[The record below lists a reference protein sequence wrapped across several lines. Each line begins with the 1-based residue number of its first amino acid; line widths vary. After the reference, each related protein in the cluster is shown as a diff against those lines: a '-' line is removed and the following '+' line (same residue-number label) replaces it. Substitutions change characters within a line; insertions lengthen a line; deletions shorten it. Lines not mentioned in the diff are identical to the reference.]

1 MLSDAKYY
9 PVLALLILLAT
20 WLRIAHLDSRPMHTD
35 EAVHAVKF
43 GDLLENGTYV
53 YDFEEYH
60 GPTLNYLT
68 LVPAWLRNQ
77 NTFAELDETTLR
89 IVPAVA
95 GIFLCASLLLFTPA
109 LSRTTLVFSVLF
121 LSLSPAFVFYSRYYI
136 QEMLL
141 IFFSLLTILAAFK
154 FFHTQKV
161 RWAAAGGMSLGLM
174 NATKETWIISAAAM
188 VISFVAAIYWEYGR
202 LKLQRTQ
209 YLWSSLGIALVCFL
223 IISLLFFSSFGTNP
237 MGVWHSVYTYFTY
250 FDRAANNSLHIH
262 SWTYYLQILSFFKLG
277 NGPIWTEFSVLAL
290 AVAGIYSVLKT
301 SRASHAENVLP
312 RFFVIY
318 SLLMLLIYCLI
329 PYKTPWNALNFY
341 LGFIVLAGIG
351 AARIYASSTSRGKQ
365 VLTVTL
371 LFLVAIH
378 LGYQAVLATGTYDA
392 DPVNPYVYGHTH
404 PDVLE
409 IVAEINSFATA
420 QEERNNLYIQV
431 MCSGKDYWPLPWYLR
446 HFTQTGWWS
455 AVPDSIPLAPLV
467 VLSPDLESDFVH
479 HNYELSP
486 PGKRYLYIP
495 LFREPVYLRPGVELR
510 CYARKKEWDL
520 WQQREK

>member
-1 MLSDAKYY
+1 
-9 PVLALLILLAT
+9 
-20 WLRIAHLDSRPMHTD
+20 
-35 EAVHAVKF
+35 
-43 GDLLENGTYV
+43 
-53 YDFEEYH
+53 
-60 GPTLNYLT
+60 
-68 LVPAWLRNQ
+68 
-77 NTFAELDETTLR
+77 
-89 IVPAVA
+89 
-95 GIFLCASLLLFTPA
+95 
-109 LSRTTLVFSVLF
+109 
-121 LSLSPAFVFYSRYYI
+121 
-136 QEMLL
+136 
-141 IFFSLLTILAAFK
+141 
-154 FFHTQKV
+154 
-161 RWAAAGGMSLGLM
+161 
-174 NATKETWIISAAAM
+174 
-188 VISFVAAIYWEYGR
+188 
-202 LKLQRTQ
+202 
-209 YLWSSLGIALVCFL
+209 
-223 IISLLFFSSFGTNP
+223 

-262 SWTYYLQILSFFKLG
+262 PWTYYLQILSFFKLG